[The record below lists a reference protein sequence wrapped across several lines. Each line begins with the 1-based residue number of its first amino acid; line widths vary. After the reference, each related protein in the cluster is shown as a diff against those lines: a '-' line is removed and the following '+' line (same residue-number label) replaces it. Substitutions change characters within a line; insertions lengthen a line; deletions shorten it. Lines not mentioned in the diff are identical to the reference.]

1 MERKFKVYKYYRIQ
15 YGEYLRRFIQ
25 SNSQINGSVD
35 EFRLCRFPFT
45 PLNCTAYRK
54 TLAIAEIKLYND
66 NHRRCIMNIRII
78 ENIETAL
85 QVIIECRKAD
95 DEVMK
100 LKKHIELFDNKLTA
114 RLEDKTYLITPTG
127 ALYFESV
134 DDRTFL
140 YTADKVYEIRHRL
153 YELEEILSDRDF
165 IRISKSQIVNINC
178 IKSLMPELNRSL
190 SATLSNGEILTVSR
204 RYVKSLRN
212 LLGV

>member
-1 MERKFKVYKYYRIQ
+1 
-15 YGEYLRRFIQ
+15 
-25 SNSQINGSVD
+25 
-35 EFRLCRFPFT
+35 
-45 PLNCTAYRK
+45 
-54 TLAIAEIKLYND
+54 
-66 NHRRCIMNIRII
+66 MNIRII

-100 LKKHIELFDNKLTA
+100 LKNHIELFDNKLTA
-114 RLEDKTYLITPTG
+114 RLDDKTFLINPTDT
-127 ALYFESV
+127 LYFESV

-153 YELEEILSDRDF
+153 YELEELLSDRDF

-178 IKSLMPELNRSL
+178 IKSLVPELNRSL

-204 RYVKSLRN
+204 RYVKPLRI
-212 LLGV
+212 LLGI

>member
-1 MERKFKVYKYYRIQ
+1 
-15 YGEYLRRFIQ
+15 
-25 SNSQINGSVD
+25 
-35 EFRLCRFPFT
+35 
-45 PLNCTAYRK
+45 
-54 TLAIAEIKLYND
+54 
-66 NHRRCIMNIRII
+66 MNIRII

-100 LKKHIELFDNKLTA
+100 LKNHIELFDNKLTA
-114 RLEDKTYLITPTG
+114 RLEDKTYLINPTD

-190 SATLSNGEILTVSR
+190 SATLLNGEILTVSR
-204 RYVKSLRN
+204 RYVKPLRI
-212 LLGV
+212 LLGI

>member
-1 MERKFKVYKYYRIQ
+1 
-15 YGEYLRRFIQ
+15 
-25 SNSQINGSVD
+25 
-35 EFRLCRFPFT
+35 
-45 PLNCTAYRK
+45 
-54 TLAIAEIKLYND
+54 
-66 NHRRCIMNIRII
+66 MNIRII

-100 LKKHIELFDNKLTA
+100 LKNHIELFDNKLTA
-114 RLEDKTYLITPTG
+114 RLEDKTFLINPTDT
-127 ALYFESV
+127 LYFESV

-178 IKSLMPELNRSL
+178 IKSLVPELNRSL

-204 RYVKSLRN
+204 RYVKPLRI
-212 LLGV
+212 LLGI

>member
-1 MERKFKVYKYYRIQ
+1 
-15 YGEYLRRFIQ
+15 
-25 SNSQINGSVD
+25 
-35 EFRLCRFPFT
+35 
-45 PLNCTAYRK
+45 
-54 TLAIAEIKLYND
+54 
-66 NHRRCIMNIRII
+66 MNIRII

-100 LKKHIELFDNKLTA
+100 LKNHIELFDNKLTA
-114 RLEDKTYLITPTG
+114 RLEDKTFLINPTDT
-127 ALYFESV
+127 LYFESV

-153 YELEEILSDRDF
+153 YELEELLSDRDF

-178 IKSLMPELNRSL
+178 IKSLVPELNRSL

-204 RYVKSLRN
+204 RYVKPLRI
-212 LLGV
+212 LLGI

>member
-1 MERKFKVYKYYRIQ
+1 
-15 YGEYLRRFIQ
+15 
-25 SNSQINGSVD
+25 
-35 EFRLCRFPFT
+35 
-45 PLNCTAYRK
+45 
-54 TLAIAEIKLYND
+54 
-66 NHRRCIMNIRII
+66 MNIRII
-78 ENIETAL
+78 ENIETTL

-100 LKKHIELFDNKLTA
+100 LKNHIELFDNKLTA
-114 RLEDKTYLITPTG
+114 RLEDKTYLINPTD

-212 LLGV
+212 LLGI

>member
-1 MERKFKVYKYYRIQ
+1 
-15 YGEYLRRFIQ
+15 
-25 SNSQINGSVD
+25 
-35 EFRLCRFPFT
+35 
-45 PLNCTAYRK
+45 
-54 TLAIAEIKLYND
+54 
-66 NHRRCIMNIRII
+66 MNIRII

-95 DEVMK
+95 EEVMK
-100 LKKHIELFDNKLTA
+100 LKNHIELFDNKLTA
-114 RLEDKTYLITPTG
+114 RLEDKTYLINPTD

-212 LLGV
+212 LLGI

>member
-1 MERKFKVYKYYRIQ
+1 
-15 YGEYLRRFIQ
+15 
-25 SNSQINGSVD
+25 
-35 EFRLCRFPFT
+35 
-45 PLNCTAYRK
+45 
-54 TLAIAEIKLYND
+54 
-66 NHRRCIMNIRII
+66 MNIRII

-100 LKKHIELFDNKLTA
+100 LKNHIELFDNKLTA
-114 RLEDKTYLITPTG
+114 RLDDKTFLINPTDT
-127 ALYFESV
+127 LYFESV

-178 IKSLMPELNRSL
+178 IKSLVPELNRSL

-204 RYVKSLRN
+204 RYVKPLRI
-212 LLGV
+212 LLGI

>member
-1 MERKFKVYKYYRIQ
+1 
-15 YGEYLRRFIQ
+15 
-25 SNSQINGSVD
+25 
-35 EFRLCRFPFT
+35 
-45 PLNCTAYRK
+45 
-54 TLAIAEIKLYND
+54 
-66 NHRRCIMNIRII
+66 MNIRII

-100 LKKHIELFDNKLTA
+100 LKNHIELFDNKLTA
-114 RLEDKTYLITPTG
+114 RLEDKTFLINPTD

-212 LLGV
+212 LLGI

>member
-1 MERKFKVYKYYRIQ
+1 
-15 YGEYLRRFIQ
+15 
-25 SNSQINGSVD
+25 
-35 EFRLCRFPFT
+35 
-45 PLNCTAYRK
+45 
-54 TLAIAEIKLYND
+54 
-66 NHRRCIMNIRII
+66 MNIRII

-100 LKKHIELFDNKLTA
+100 LKNHIELFDNKLMA
-114 RLEDKTYLITPTG
+114 RLEDKTFLINPTD

-212 LLGV
+212 LLGI

>member
-1 MERKFKVYKYYRIQ
+1 
-15 YGEYLRRFIQ
+15 
-25 SNSQINGSVD
+25 
-35 EFRLCRFPFT
+35 
-45 PLNCTAYRK
+45 
-54 TLAIAEIKLYND
+54 
-66 NHRRCIMNIRII
+66 MNIRII

-100 LKKHIELFDNKLTA
+100 LKNHIELFDNKLTA
-114 RLEDKTYLITPTG
+114 RFEDKTYLINPTD

-212 LLGV
+212 LLGI

>member
-1 MERKFKVYKYYRIQ
+1 
-15 YGEYLRRFIQ
+15 
-25 SNSQINGSVD
+25 
-35 EFRLCRFPFT
+35 
-45 PLNCTAYRK
+45 
-54 TLAIAEIKLYND
+54 
-66 NHRRCIMNIRII
+66 MNIRII

-100 LKKHIELFDNKLTA
+100 LKNHIELFDNKLTA
-114 RLEDKTYLITPTG
+114 RLEDKTFLINPTD

-153 YELEEILSDRDF
+153 YELEELLSDRDF

-178 IKSLMPELNRSL
+178 IKSLVPELNRSL

-204 RYVKSLRN
+204 RYVKPLRI
-212 LLGV
+212 LLGI

>member
-1 MERKFKVYKYYRIQ
+1 
-15 YGEYLRRFIQ
+15 
-25 SNSQINGSVD
+25 
-35 EFRLCRFPFT
+35 
-45 PLNCTAYRK
+45 
-54 TLAIAEIKLYND
+54 
-66 NHRRCIMNIRII
+66 MNIRII

-100 LKKHIELFDNKLTA
+100 LKNHIELFDNKLTA
-114 RLEDKTYLITPTG
+114 RLEDKTYLINPTD

-212 LLGV
+212 LLGI

>member
-1 MERKFKVYKYYRIQ
+1 
-15 YGEYLRRFIQ
+15 
-25 SNSQINGSVD
+25 
-35 EFRLCRFPFT
+35 
-45 PLNCTAYRK
+45 
-54 TLAIAEIKLYND
+54 
-66 NHRRCIMNIRII
+66 MNIRII

-100 LKKHIELFDNKLTA
+100 LKNHIELFDNKLTA
-114 RLEDKTYLITPTG
+114 RLEDKTYLINPTD

-204 RYVKSLRN
+204 RYVKSLRI
-212 LLGV
+212 LLGI